1 QILKHDPNNEEVQMW
16 FKLFKLAH
24 RMKEEGD
31 EAYKNDLLDD
41 AIDKYTQCIHADPC
55 NNGFNSVVYCNCD
68 AEKACQL
75 DSQCKEY
82 KRQLGHCKAE
92 LKKETR
98 KYLSFFIF
106 IIFFCYKYK

>member
-31 EAYKNDLLDD
+31 EAYKNDLLDE
-41 AIDKYTQCIHADPC
+41 AIDKYTQCIHADQC
-55 NNGFNSVVYCNCD
+55 NNGFNSAVYCNRD

-75 DSQCKEY
+75 DSQCKCALPFFFTLETLKSEIE
-82 KRQLGHCKAE
+82 KRN
-92 LKKETR
+92 KK
-98 KYLSFFIF
+98 IF
-106 IIFFCYKYK
+106 KLFYFYNIFLL